1 MTTPLRSLTPD
12 RRQSAR
18 PQPAPP
24 SRRAVYRQRDVGDV
38 AHEPQRHPDGAGA
51 LPIDTEPEVIDGQVG
66 FVLRLAEAGGQL
78 GAGQAR

>member
-24 SRRAVYRQRDVGDV
+24 SRRAVYRQRDVG
-38 AHEPQRHPDGAGA
+38 
-51 LPIDTEPEVIDGQVG
+51 VG
-66 FVLRLAEAGGQL
+66 YGNSSGYASDRRYARDW
-78 GAGQAR
+78 AGQPRSRCG

>member
-24 SRRAVYRQRDVGDV
+24 SRRAVYRQRDVGVGYGNSSGYASDRRYV
-38 AHEPQRHPDGAGA
+38 SAWNG
-51 LPIDTEPEVIDGQVG
+51 PIHFRCG
-66 FVLRLAEAGGQL
+66 
-78 GAGQAR
+78 

>member
-24 SRRAVYRQRDVGDV
+24 SRRAVYRQRDVGVGYGNSSGYASDRRY
-38 AHEPQRHPDGAGA
+38 ARDWS
-51 LPIDTEPEVIDGQVG
+51 GQPRFRCG
-66 FVLRLAEAGGQL
+66 
-78 GAGQAR
+78 